1 MKIATI
7 IIRTKTRTDFLQEVI
22 CIQAIRLR
30 KFYTNSQK
38 IDSVED
44 FSLDLFLDLHLDLI
58 RLKKMKVIQFYCL
71 MMYFYLILLVAEDFH
86 SILENKLQ

>member
-1 MKIATI
+1 MKIATT

-22 CIQAIRLR
+22 CIQAIGLR

-44 FSLDLFLDLHLDLI
+44 FSFDLFLDRHPDLI
-58 RLKKMKVIQFYCL
+58 RLQTMEVK
-71 MMYFYLILLVAEDFH
+71 DFH